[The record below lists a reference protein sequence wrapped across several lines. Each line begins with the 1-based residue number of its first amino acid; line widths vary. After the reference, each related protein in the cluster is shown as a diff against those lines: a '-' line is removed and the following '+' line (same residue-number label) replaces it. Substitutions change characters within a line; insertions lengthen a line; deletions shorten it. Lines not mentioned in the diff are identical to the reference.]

1 MKCIIAGSRT
11 ATVEQVIKA
20 LELCPFTE
28 DITEVVS
35 GCARGADSY
44 GELIAEE
51 YNISVKKFPA
61 QWNVYGR
68 GAGYIRNAEM
78 AEYADSLVLV
88 WDGSSTGSSSMLE
101 LAKKNKMKTFVY
113 NISTKKTEQ
122 FNFDV

>member
-28 DITEVVS
+28 DIEEVVS

-78 AEYADSLVLV
+78 AEYADSLVLI
-88 WDGSSTGSSSMLE
+88 WDGASTGSANMLE
-101 LAKKNKMKTFVY
+101 LAKKNKMRTFVY
-113 NISTKKTEQ
+113 HIPTEKTEH
-122 FNFDV
+122 FNF